1 MKQYIVDV
9 LIGLQSVKKY
19 VVDNI
24 EIAQMIAEN
33 IKDDVTDVVIREA
46 KLNNQ

>member
-1 MKQYIVDV
+1 MKHYIVDV

-24 EIAQMIAEN
+24 EVAQMMAEN

-46 KLNNQ
+46 KFS